1 MAMFKWNGMYINPM
15 DVSAIYVNRDGT
27 AAHPFGMVVHLRD
40 GKEYQTNYAT
50 ERGRDVDA
58 ARLAQ
63 EIGRMQP
70 EPVTRL
76 QVEIMIDK
84 AKGAI
89 RRDIKALRDDLKG
102 NGE

>member
-1 MAMFKWNGMYINPM
+1 M
-15 DVSAIYVNRDGT
+15 
-27 AAHPFGMVVHLRD
+27 RD

-70 EPVTRL
+70 EPVTKL
-76 QVEIMIDK
+76 QVETMIDK